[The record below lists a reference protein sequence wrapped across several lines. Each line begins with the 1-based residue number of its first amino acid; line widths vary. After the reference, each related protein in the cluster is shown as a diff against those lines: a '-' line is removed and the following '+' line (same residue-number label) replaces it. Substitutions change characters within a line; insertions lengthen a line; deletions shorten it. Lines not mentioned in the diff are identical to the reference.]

1 MKLALPQG
9 WLFDRQTAENVS
21 ASCGMREI
29 EVTCGEMPADA
40 TAQDQAFDNFLE
52 MVGFDSDDAD
62 DYNPIFTVSFNNRK
76 AYGFEAWVDD
86 TLMIRVLCLEY
97 RKGQLCVLSVVAPE
111 KMMDETIGLVER
123 GLRF

>member
-1 MKLALPQG
+1 MKLTLPQQWVTEEQNG
-9 WLFDRQTAENVS
+9 THVRAV
-21 ASCGMREI
+21 CGVCEI

-52 MVGFDSDDAD
+52 MVGFDSDDPE
-62 DYNPIFTVSFNNRK
+62 DYNPIFTVKFNNRS

-86 TLMIRVLCLEY
+86 ELMIRVLCLEY
-97 RKGQLCVLSVVAPE
+97 RKGQLCVLSVIAPQQ
-111 KMMDETIGLVER
+111 MMDETAGQAER